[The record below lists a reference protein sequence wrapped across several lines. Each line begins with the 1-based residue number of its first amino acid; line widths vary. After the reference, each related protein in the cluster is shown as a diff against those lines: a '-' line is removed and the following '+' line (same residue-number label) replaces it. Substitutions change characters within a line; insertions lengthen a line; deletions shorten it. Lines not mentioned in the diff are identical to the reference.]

1 MDLGTVIGL
10 ACAFGALGIS
20 VVLEGGSLGSFFVV
34 PAALIVFGGTTGAV
48 IIGTPISTLMQ
59 VPAALQKAFFSPAR
73 MTPSQAITR
82 LVDLSRRA
90 RREGIL
96 GLESEIQNCQE
107 PFLRT
112 GLQLVV
118 DGTDGEA
125 LASIL
130 KAEMKNRSHRHR
142 QCVGVFQALGGL
154 APTLGVTGTVMG
166 LVHMMERL
174 NDPSTMGPAIAGAF
188 CATLYGVASANVVYL
203 PIASKLEARSK
214 EEKFLHALI
223 LEGLTS
229 LQAGENALTIEE
241 RLKTY
246 LPPARRDQ
254 DFGRH
259 DTEARQQDNE
269 QRAA

>member
-1 MDLGTVIGL
+1 MDLGTLIGL

-20 VVLEGGSLGSFFVV
+20 VILEGGSLGSFFVI
-34 PAALIVFGGTTGAV
+34 PAAIIVFGGTTGAV
-48 IIGTPISTLMQ
+48 VIGTPVSTLMQ
-59 VPAALQKAFFSPAR
+59 VPAALKHAFFNPNK
-73 MTPSQAITR
+73 MTPAEAIAR
-82 LVDLSRRA
+82 LVELSRRA

-96 GLESEIQNCQE
+96 GLESEIEQCGE
-107 PFLRT
+107 PFLQQ

-125 LASIL
+125 LESIL
-130 KAEMKNRSHRHR
+130 KAEMRNRARRHS
-142 QCVGVFQALGGL
+142 QCAGVFAELGGL

-203 PIASKLEARSK
+203 PIAAKLEARSK
-214 EEKFLHALI
+214 EEKFLHSLI

-246 LPPARRDQ
+246 LPPAQRDQ
-254 DFGRH
+254 DFGH
-259 DTEARQQDNE
+259 HETEARPQDNE

>member
-1 MDLGTVIGL
+1 MDIGTLIGL

-20 VVLEGGSLGSFFVV
+20 VVLEGGSLGSFFVI
-34 PAALIVFGGTTGAV
+34 PAAIIVFGGTTGAV
-48 IIGTPISTLMQ
+48 IMGTPMSIMMR
-59 VPAALQKAFFSPAR
+59 VPSALQKAFLSPKQ
-73 MTPSQAITR
+73 MTPAEAITR

-90 RREGIL
+90 RRDGIL
-96 GLESEIQNCQE
+96 GLESEIENCRE
-107 PFLRT
+107 PFLQL

-130 KAEMKNRSHRHR
+130 NAEMKNRSHRHR
-142 QCVGVFQALGGL
+142 QCIGVFKELGGL

-214 EEKFLHALI
+214 EEQFLHTLI
-223 LEGLTS
+223 LEGLTG

-241 RLKTY
+241 RLKTF
-246 LPPARRDQ
+246 LAPARREEH
-254 DFGRH
+254 FGRNSK
-259 DTEARQQDNE
+259 EMRQPDDE